1 MLALNEVRVLPV
13 LLDGCG
19 AHEIATFHAV
29 MKLRAGKRILRA
41 DFADLQSRAIIGRV
55 RSSNGVGIEA
65 SAVSD
70 LPRARAAVAKVNG
83 DTLVGMPRNDPG
95 WSLQGSPFVAQLDD
109 VGKYSSMFSTPRAD
123 LIRQTQTL
131 CSFWTYEHG
140 IVPGQL
146 GQRFRQLLQP
156 TVVGKATVKKR
167 RVGLKRNFQGVL
179 SRALRARRFR
189 GSIFRNGCSGTSEP
203 IDIGK
208 RF

>member
-1 MLALNEVRVLPV
+1 MVMLALSEARVLPV
-13 LLDGCG
+13 LLDSCS
-19 AHEIATFHAV
+19 AHQIAALHAV

-41 DFADLQSRAIIGRV
+41 DFADLQSCAIIGRV
-55 RSSNGVGIEA
+55 RSSNGIGIEA
-65 SAVSD
+65 GAVSD
-70 LPRARAAVAKVNG
+70 LSRARTAIAKVNG
-83 DTLVGMPRNDPG
+83 DAFVGMPRNDPG

-140 IVPGQL
+140 IVPGQFR
-146 GQRFRQLLQP
+146 QRFRQLLQP

-167 RVGLKRNFQGVL
+167 RVGLKGNFQRVL
-179 SRALRARRFR
+179 PRGFR
-189 GSIFRNGCSGTSEP
+189 VSGFRNGCTGSAEP